1 MGWIGK
7 AAIALAVICLAAL
20 ASADDGAATPIGK
33 QVANF
38 SLPDFRGKAYSLD
51 DYKDKVVVLAF
62 LGTECPLARIYAPRL
77 RDLATEFET
86 QGVVFLGVDANLQ
99 DSLAEI
105 GAFARIHRITF
116 PMLKD
121 NNNELADRVGAVRT
135 PEVFLLDRQRVI
147 RYWGRIDNQ
156 YGIKTGAGYAR
167 PKLTER
173 NLANAVGEVLA
184 DKQVSQPAFKADGCF
199 IGRVA
204 KIMPHGEVTYSQQVA
219 RIFQNRC
226 VGCHRSGEV
235 APFAMTSYEEVI
247 GWAAAIRE
255 VVQEG
260 RMPPWFADPK
270 YGHFANDARL
280 SDEEKQQIDTWVEN
294 GCPQGDVKELPEPR
308 QFAEGWQMGE
318 PDQIVYMR
326 EKPFTV
332 SADGVPQIEYFTVDP
347 GWITDQWIQATET
360 RPGNRAVVHHLRV
373 YIVPKSVSD
382 PFPRD
387 GIGWYGPGFPPY
399 VCPPGT
405 AIHVP
410 ANARLEFQLH
420 YTPNGTEQD
429 DRSMIG
435 IRFADPKTVKKIMS
449 GPAVTRRD
457 FKIPAGDPNYE
468 VKETR
473 TFFKDTL
480 LFSLLPH
487 MHLRGKSFMF
497 EATYPNGTT
506 EVLLNVPNFDFN
518 WQLRYVF
525 AEPKLIPKGTRL
537 HLTAHFDNSADNLAN
552 PDPTRD
558 VTDGQQTW
566 DEMMEGLYTSVD
578 AGQDVAC
585 MALVALSLAAQPK
598 AARGPEVIGELK
610 KLLDLGEQ
618 STPEIVA
625 TAKAQYRRLKSSYPQ
640 DRRIDYAFGLVLVNQ
655 HQCREAIP
663 MLSRYLE
670 GSDGEPSA
678 YCAKIWTQMS
688 LQSFADVLADAKALA
703 DRFPRNGR
711 STVEEKYREA
721 ARFLGVAFAYLDVAR
736 PDVPDGK
743 LRAEE
748 LKRISQRLGQTYA
761 PDFEEGKTVV
771 AQRVVELKSQDRLT
785 NGDGRA
791 SKMDR
796 LGAAAKDRAPRAV
809 DKLNSQPNTADGK
822 ETSLS
827 TYAPFPYQ
835 QEKQRVL
842 NWFDP

>member
-1 MGWIGK
+1 
-7 AAIALAVICLAAL
+7 
-20 ASADDGAATPIGK
+20 
-33 QVANF
+33 
-38 SLPDFRGKAYSLD
+38 
-51 DYKDKVVVLAF
+51 
-62 LGTECPLARIYAPRL
+62 
-77 RDLATEFET
+77 
-86 QGVVFLGVDANLQ
+86 
-99 DSLAEI
+99 
-105 GAFARIHRITF
+105 
-116 PMLKD
+116 
-121 NNNELADRVGAVRT
+121 
-135 PEVFLLDRQRVI
+135 
-147 RYWGRIDNQ
+147 
-156 YGIKTGAGYAR
+156 
-167 PKLTER
+167 
-173 NLANAVGEVLA
+173 
-184 DKQVSQPAFKADGCF
+184 
-199 IGRVA
+199 
-204 KIMPHGEVTYSQQVA
+204 
-219 RIFQNRC
+219 
-226 VGCHRSGEV
+226 
-235 APFAMTSYEEVI
+235 
-247 GWAAAIRE
+247 
-255 VVQEG
+255 
-260 RMPPWFADPK
+260 
-270 YGHFANDARL
+270 
-280 SDEEKQQIDTWVEN
+280 
-294 GCPQGDVKELPEPR
+294 
-308 QFAEGWQMGE
+308 
-318 PDQIVYMR
+318 
-326 EKPFTV
+326 
-332 SADGVPQIEYFTVDP
+332 
-347 GWITDQWIQATET
+347 
-360 RPGNRAVVHHLRV
+360 
-373 YIVPKSVSD
+373 
-382 PFPRD
+382 
-387 GIGWYGPGFPPY
+387 
-399 VCPPGT
+399 
-405 AIHVP
+405 
-410 ANARLEFQLH
+410 
-420 YTPNGTEQD
+420 
-429 DRSMIG
+429 
-435 IRFADPKTVKKIMS
+435 
-449 GPAVTRRD
+449 
-457 FKIPAGDPNYE
+457 
-468 VKETR
+468 
-473 TFFKDTL
+473 
-480 LFSLLPH
+480 